1 MKNQNLAVGFDGYAE
16 AIFNQQAKEKLSI
29 LNEACKLASQFVEIE
44 RLRFAKSFGNYVF
57 NELIKAEPEA
67 KRMLINAE
75 KYCELYNIPL
85 SELNSLHASYM
96 AIKGDFTLSECG
108 TYFLKQDFTIYLTN
122 EEQIRSYED
131 LNKLCKLLNSGCK
144 RFVQRSVIEQGL
156 NGYIKHDSAAILTP
170 NVNRIKQLK

>member
-16 AIFNQQAKEKLSI
+16 SVHNQQAKQKLSI

-44 RLRFAKSFGNYVF
+44 RLRFAKSFGSYVF

-67 KRMLINAE
+67 KRTLINAV

-85 SELNSLHASYM
+85 NELNTLHASYV

-108 TYFLKQDFTIYLTN
+108 TYFLKPDFTIYLTN

-144 RFVQRSVIEQGL
+144 RFVQRSAIEIGI
-156 NGYIKHDSAAILTP
+156 NGYVKHDSGFILIP
-170 NVNRIKQLK
+170 NINRIKQLK